1 LAWGGLD
8 PVEEDLNEGVKELVK
23 ELEFK
28 VLEKE

>member
-1 LAWGGLD
+1 MAWGGLD
-8 PVEEDLNEGVKELVK
+8 PVEDLNEGVKELVK

>member
-1 LAWGGLD
+1 LD